1 MAKARASRKTGGKAK
16 THRVG
21 KAKAPK
27 ARSAKARRAK
37 STGPAPKDHRKPV
50 ASGKPIRERKVPPPV
65 EIPEI
70 PPPLPAP
77 IASFTF

>member
-1 MAKARASRKTGGKAK
+1 VAKPRRKPA
-16 THRVG
+16 
-21 KAKAPK
+21 A
-27 ARSAKARRAK
+27 
-37 STGPAPKDHRKPV
+37 GPAVVKP
-50 ASGKPIRERKVPPPV
+50 RKVPPPV

>member
-1 MAKARASRKTGGKAK
+1 MAKARSSRKAGSKARK
-16 THRVG
+16 VG
-21 KAKAPK
+21 KAKAGK
-27 ARSAKARRAK
+27 ARSAKARRVKPAR
-37 STGPAPKDHRKPV
+37 GPAKAVHKPAAV
-50 ASGKPIRERKVPPPV
+50 GSTVRERKAPPPV